1 MKSLKV
7 SRTQYEVLQALTRRD
22 IAVLRKYP
30 NIFAESKQLLRAF
43 KSVIKKIEDIP
54 EHASRRKRKT
64 AHKRVVAICKKAIDR
79 IES

>member
-7 SRTQYEVLQALTRRD
+7 SRTQYDILQALTRRD

-30 NIFAESKQLLRAF
+30 NILAESKQLLRAL

-54 EHASRRKRKT
+54 DHANRRKRKT
-64 AHKRVVAICKKAIDR
+64 AYKRVVAICKKAIDR

>member
-22 IAVLRKYP
+22 ISVLRKYP
-30 NIFAESKQLLRAF
+30 NILAESKQLLRAF

>member
-7 SRTQYEVLQALTRRD
+7 SRTHYDILQALTRRD

-30 NIFAESKQLLRAF
+30 NILTESKQLLRAF

-54 EHASRRKRKT
+54 DHASKRKRKT
-64 AHKRVVAICKKAIDR
+64 AHKRVVAICKKAIGR
-79 IES
+79 VEV

>member
-30 NIFAESKQLLRAF
+30 KILVESKQLLRAF

-54 EHASRRKRKT
+54 DHASRRKRKT
-64 AHKRVVAICKKAIDR
+64 AHKRVVAICKKAIER

>member
-30 NIFAESKQLLRAF
+30 NILAESKQLLRAF

-64 AHKRVVAICKKAIDR
+64 AHKRVVAICKKAIER